1 MRKERKWNGEV
12 LRITK
17 EAIHRPCLFSL
28 PSPTISFP
36 TTIFYDHPRSRL
48 VLFGGALDT
57 RESWASFEELI
68 SFVSFQRALDAV
80 AYEDPVTGE
89 AGSKATHRQTRE

>member
-1 MRKERKWNGEV
+1 MFI
-12 LRITK
+12 LSS
-17 EAIHRPCLFSL
+17 PPPSLFL
-28 PSPTISFP
+28 QPSSTIILGPPS
-36 TTIFYDHPRSRL
+36 L

-80 AYEDPVTGE
+80 AFEDPVTEE
-89 AGSKATHRQTRE
+89 APTDTRITFKYD

>member
-80 AYEDPVTGE
+80 AFEDVTGE